1 MALTSDIVES
11 WRRPG
16 AVVRRLR
23 SAGKSEPFVF
33 TFLFVFLLLA
43 FTSLAPYLSREATLH
58 PDVTLYQRLFG
69 AALGLLALI
78 PVFYLLAALGHLVA
92 RLMGGSGGYYD
103 GRLALFWALTCI
115 TPAMLFLGLVRSFI
129 GDGTA
134 VTIIGLAI
142 FLGFV
147 TLYSV
152 MLKEVE
158 GQ

>member
-1 MALTSDIVES
+1 MALTADILES
-11 WRRPG
+11 WRRPR

-23 SAGKSEPFVF
+23 EAGKSEPFVF

-43 FTSLAPYLSREATLH
+43 FVAQAPYLSRQATLN
-58 PDVTLYQRLFG
+58 PEVVLIPSLFG

-92 RLMGGSGGYYD
+92 KLMGGTGGYYD

-115 TPAMLFLGLVRSFI
+115 TPAMLFLGLVRALA
-129 GDGTA
+129 GDGPAITG
-134 VTIIGLAI
+134 IGMAI
-142 FLGFV
+142 FIVFI
-147 TLYSV
+147 TLYSL
-152 MLKEVE
+152 MLREVE

>member
-1 MALTSDIVES
+1 MALTADILES
-11 WRRPG
+11 WRRPR

-23 SAGKSEPFVF
+23 SAGRSEPFVF

-78 PVFYLLAALGHLVA
+78 PLFYLLAALGHLVA
-92 RLMGGSGGYYD
+92 RLMGGTGGWYE

-115 TPAMLFLGLVRSFI
+115 TPAMLVLGLVRSFA
-129 GDGTA
+129 GDGPA
-134 VTIIGLAI
+134 VTGLGLLI
-142 FLGFV
+142 FLGFIV
-147 TLYSV
+147 LYST
-152 MLKEVE
+152 MLREVE